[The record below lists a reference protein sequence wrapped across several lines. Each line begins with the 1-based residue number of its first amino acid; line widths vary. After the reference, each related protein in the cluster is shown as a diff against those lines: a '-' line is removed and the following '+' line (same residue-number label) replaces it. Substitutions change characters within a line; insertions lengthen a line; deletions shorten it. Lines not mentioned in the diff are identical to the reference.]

1 MNEINKTN
9 KINNSNFNGIRPKV
23 KEVKTMEQHIKKI
36 VNDVLVRAEREVPP
50 YGDFA
55 PVYEE
60 FKNTNSAYDATHF
73 MLKIVKPP
81 KNIEG
86 HETLRNIELT
96 AYKIPSPY
104 KASVIIKSGSK
115 DDIMEQLKNPEI
127 LKEVEDSFKNLSQDL
142 SDF

>member
-9 KINNSNFNGIRPKV
+9 NINNSNFNGIKPKI
-23 KEVKTMEQHIKKI
+23 KEVKNMEQHVKKM

-55 PVYEE
+55 PVFEE
-60 FKNTNSAYDATHF
+60 FKNSNPALDATHF

-81 KNIEG
+81 KTIEG
-86 HETLRNIELT
+86 HETIRNIELT
-96 AYKIPSPY
+96 AYKVPTPY
-104 KASVIIKSGSK
+104 KSSVIVETGSK
-115 DDIMEQLKNPEI
+115 DDIMQKLKNPEFF
-127 LKEVEDSFKNLSQDL
+127 KEVEEQFTNLSHDL